1 MFNLRLKQLRED
13 AGYSQYS
20 FAAAFGTKQSTV
32 GGWESGAREPKI
44 ETLIKLAKFFNVSL
58 DYLLG
63 SVLTQKEKGIYSM
76 LNLKQLRLDRKLT
89 QAALA
94 NALDVAQTTI
104 SSWERGEKSPDP
116 DTLVRLANFYNV
128 SVDYLLGREN
138 KKEAPLPVPMLGKDA
153 QKLLDMYGEL
163 DKENKDQVMRYVTSL
178 YYVDRANKSAQYS
191 GALAAYEGGTQ
202 QHTVS
207 KETAEKVLRRL
218 DDMEKNT

>member
-1 MFNLRLKQLRED
+1 MFNLILKQLRED

-20 FAAAFGTKQSTV
+20 FADAFGTKQSTV

-44 ETLIKLAKFFNVSL
+44 ETLIK
-58 DYLLG
+58 
-63 SVLTQKEKGIYSM
+63 I
-76 LNLKQLRLDRKLT
+76 
-89 QAALA
+89 
-94 NALDVAQTTI
+94 
-104 SSWERGEKSPDP
+104 
-116 DTLVRLANFYNV
+116 ANFYNV
-128 SVDYLLGREN
+128 SLDYLLGREN
-138 KKEAPLPVPMLGKDA
+138 KKETPSPVPVLGKDA

-163 DKENKDQVMRYVTSL
+163 SVENKDQVMRYVTSI

-191 GALAAYEGGTQ
+191 GALAAYEGGTE

>member
-1 MFNLRLKQLRED
+1 MNRFRDLRKKF
-13 AGYSQYS
+13 GYSQDKL
-20 FAAAFGTKQSTV
+20 AALLNVHQTAVSQ
-32 GGWESGAREPKI
+32 WELGKNFPDVN
-44 ETLIKLAKFFNVSL
+44 TLIKLSEL
-58 DYLLG
+58 Y
-63 SVLTQKEKGIYSM
+63 
-76 LNLKQLRLDRKLT
+76 
-89 QAALA
+89 
-94 NALDVAQTTI
+94 QT
-104 SSWERGEKSPDP
+104 
-116 DTLVRLANFYNV
+116 
-128 SVDYLLGREN
+128 SVDYLLGKDN
-138 KKEAPLPVPMLGKDA
+138 NVPTISIPQKEAPLPVPMLGKDA

>member
-44 ETLIKLAKFFNVSL
+44 ETLIKLANFFNVST

-63 SVLTQKEKGIYSM
+63 KDNNVP
-76 LNLKQLRLDRKLT
+76 
-89 QAALA
+89 
-94 NALDVAQTTI
+94 TI
-104 SSWERGEKSPDP
+104 SIP
-116 DTLVRLANFYNV
+116 
-128 SVDYLLGREN
+128 

-153 QKLLDMYGEL
+153 QKLLDMYDEMG
-163 DKENKDQVMRYVTSL
+163 KESKEQLMLYATSL

-207 KETAEKVLRRL
+207 KEAAEKVLRRL
-218 DDMEKNT
+218 DDMEKDT

>member
-1 MFNLRLKQLRED
+1 
-13 AGYSQYS
+13 
-20 FAAAFGTKQSTV
+20 
-32 GGWESGAREPKI
+32 
-44 ETLIKLAKFFNVSL
+44 
-58 DYLLG
+58 
-63 SVLTQKEKGIYSM
+63 M
-76 LNLKQLRLDRKLT
+76 LNLKQLRLERQLT
-89 QAALA
+89 QAGLA
-94 NALDVAQTTI
+94 QALDVAQTTV

-116 DTLVRLANFYNV
+116 DTLIRLANFYNV

-138 KKEAPLPVPMLGKDA
+138 KKEAPSPVPMLGKDA

-163 DKENKDQVMRYVTSL
+163 SAENKDQVMRYVTSL

-191 GALAAYEGGTQ
+191 GALAAYEGGTE